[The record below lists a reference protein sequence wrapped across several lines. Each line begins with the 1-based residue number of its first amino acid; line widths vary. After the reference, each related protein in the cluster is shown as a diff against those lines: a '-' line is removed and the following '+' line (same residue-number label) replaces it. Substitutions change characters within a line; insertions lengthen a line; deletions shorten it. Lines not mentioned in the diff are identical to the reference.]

1 MWYIIIAIA
10 VLLLFF
16 FIKSYRKINSLT
28 EDGTLLVAF
37 TKEAMPK
44 KFLGKEI
51 PIEEQYKKLMQAC
64 YLFNLFLAKTQ
75 GMREHTILLSAKMG
89 RYMVKLLM
97 FN

>member
-44 KFLGKEI
+44 KFLGK
-51 PIEEQYKKLMQAC
+51 
-64 YLFNLFLAKTQ
+64 
-75 GMREHTILLSAKMG
+75 
-89 RYMVKLLM
+89 
-97 FN
+97 